1 MKSKF
6 LLLVTVAI
14 VAMVGVGAG
23 LFARPYTFHGS
34 LIDPPVSAVNF
45 TLTDQTGQPFRLSEQ
60 AGNVVLLF
68 FGYTSCPDVCPA
80 TLTQFKRIRTEMGKE
95 ADRVRFVLVTVD
107 PQRDTAER
115 LRQYL
120 AGFDPSF
127 VGLTGAW
134 LDLDQIYRSYG
145 VYQAIPAPGPAY
157 IVDHTDRV
165 YAIDP
170 KGNLR
175 LTYTSDTTADDLAQ
189 DVRQLLKGK

>member
-34 LIDPPVSAVNF
+34 LIDPPVPAVDF

-120 AGFDPSF
+120 TGFDSSF
-127 VGLTGAW
+127 VGLTGTW
-134 LDLDQIYRSYG
+134 LDLDQVYRSYG
-145 VYQAIPAPGPAY
+145 VYQAIPVPGPAY
-157 IVDHTDRV
+157 PVDHTDRV

>member
-34 LIDPPVSAVNF
+34 LIDPPVPAVDF

-120 AGFDPSF
+120 AGFNSSF
-127 VGLTGAW
+127 VGLTGTW
-134 LDLDQIYRSYG
+134 LDLDQVYRSYG
-145 VYQAIPAPGPAY
+145 VYQAILVPGPAY
-157 IVDHTDRV
+157 TVDHTDRV

>member
-14 VAMVGVGAG
+14 VAMVGAGAG
-23 LFARPYTFHGS
+23 LSARPYTFHGS
-34 LIDPPVSAVNF
+34 LIDPPVPAVDF

-95 ADRVRFVLVTVD
+95 AGRVRFVLVTVD

-120 AGFDPSF
+120 TGFDSSF
-127 VGLTGAW
+127 VGLTGTW
-134 LDLDQIYRSYG
+134 LDLDQVYRSYG
-145 VYQAIPAPGPAY
+145 VYQAIPVPGPAY
-157 IVDHTDRV
+157 TVDHTDRV

>member
-34 LIDPPVSAVNF
+34 LIDPPVPAVDF

-120 AGFDPSF
+120 TGFDSSF
-127 VGLTGAW
+127 VGLTGTW
-134 LDLDQIYRSYG
+134 LDLDQVYRSYG
-145 VYQAIPAPGPAY
+145 VYQAIPVPG
-157 IVDHTDRV
+157 
-165 YAIDP
+165 
-170 KGNLR
+170 
-175 LTYTSDTTADDLAQ
+175 
-189 DVRQLLKGK
+189 